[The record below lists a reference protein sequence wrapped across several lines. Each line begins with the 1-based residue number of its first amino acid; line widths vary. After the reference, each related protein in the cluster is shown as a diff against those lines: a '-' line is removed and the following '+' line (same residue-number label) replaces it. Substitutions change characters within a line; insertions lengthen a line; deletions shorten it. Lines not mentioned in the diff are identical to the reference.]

1 MSDPRFDAVA
11 AVLQEYFDGLCHSDT
26 QRLRRVFHPQAV
38 YACATAEPAVI
49 LRMEEYFP
57 IVDQRPSPASRG
69 ETVQERILSI
79 EFAGPVTALAKVE
92 CAQALH
98 RPADA
103 DLCGRALADH
113 CQGFSLRTGS
123 LRRRYAQRD
132 GRARK

>member
-69 ETVQERILSI
+69 ETVQERILSKPFTDLLTLI
-79 EFAGPVTALAKVE
+79 HVDGRWQIIAKVFHYV
-92 CAQALH
+92 LD
-98 RPADA
+98 R
-103 DLCGRALADH
+103 G
-113 CQGFSLRTGS
+113 GG
-123 LRRRYAQRD
+123 
-132 GRARK
+132 GARKPVGEFLLSEGLI

>member
-57 IVDQRPSPASRG
+57 IVDQRPSPASIPLLDG
-69 ETVQERILSI
+69 
-79 EFAGPVTALAKVE
+79 ALFLIASSA
-92 CAQALH
+92 CQISARAQF
-98 RPADA
+98 
-103 DLCGRALADH
+103 G
-113 CQGFSLRTGS
+113 
-123 LRRRYAQRD
+123 
-132 GRARK
+132 